1 MNGLMRATRRILV
14 DYSVVL
20 AYLFAIGSWQF
31 VTNTPLTVRT
41 ILTLAAFC
49 ALSNLF
55 GYLSASLRAL
65 SAPSVEKPEKREFVD
80 DPRAILDLAKLKGYE
95 SIRLFAPYLGKW
107 MTISGVYDG
116 AAKSLDQDSIHVSIF
131 LEDNRRI
138 NLRFD
143 AERSQQI
150 RRFKIGQR
158 ITAICQIQ
166 HRNFT
171 FTPENC
177 ELLRIAESYIDA
189 NGAVFRTAL

>member
-65 SAPSVEKPEKREFVD
+65 SAPSAEKPEKREFVD

-107 MTISGVYDG
+107 MTISGV
-116 AAKSLDQDSIHVSIF
+116 
-131 LEDNRRI
+131 
-138 NLRFD
+138 
-143 AERSQQI
+143 
-150 RRFKIGQR
+150 
-158 ITAICQIQ
+158 
-166 HRNFT
+166 
-171 FTPENC
+171 
-177 ELLRIAESYIDA
+177 
-189 NGAVFRTAL
+189 